1 MLDYVSQHEYNT
13 TTTNG
18 TPSSHRMTGIVA
30 SFCRNKISDN
40 VLARNMFHDHGR
52 RQTSQ
57 RRITSKLEKTFVKL
71 EQVVP
76 GFMV

>member
-1 MLDYVSQHEYNT
+1 MSTT

-30 SFCRNKISDN
+30 SFCRNKISGLN

-71 EQVVP
+71 EAQVVP
-76 GFMV
+76 GFYVLSDS